1 MLGIRPLHILC
12 MLVLALTNARRLMLF
27 CTGSALVANHFE
39 RAAIGFRK
47 SQIDGWMRRSELYP
61 TTHVPLDGSDARD
74 VKVVHKTSL
83 RRNDRF
89 SQISATY
96 RLDPAGQPTRLTAHC
111 GGWRPTAPLPHS
123 GSRGDNPLVR
133 STSDATAVVH
143 RSSLLT

>member
-1 MLGIRPLHILC
+1 

-47 SQIDGWMRRSELYP
+47 SQIDGSMRRSELYR

-83 RRNDRF
+83 RRNDMF
-89 SQISATY
+89 SQISGTY
-96 RLDPAGQPTRLTAHC
+96 AWTPPRAARGHQGRGAVCDIVNMCFPDSRLP
-111 GGWRPTAPLPHS
+111 
-123 GSRGDNPLVR
+123 
-133 STSDATAVVH
+133 
-143 RSSLLT
+143 